1 MNHTMHGIIFSYGKP
16 TGLGDLIAHRI
27 PGSMPFGG
35 NYRVVDF
42 MLSSMVNAGIHD
54 VGVIMHGKCQ
64 SMLDHL
70 GNGRSW
76 DLSRNRG
83 GLTLLPAFAYAE
95 SRNSAG
101 RFRGKVEALGCVL
114 EYLREIRQ
122 EYVVLADSD
131 LVINLPL
138 LIAAWYKCGAAFTVR
153 TLIVT
158 VLSSAIIDGTARFLP
173 PFRGDKILV
182 ALFGGV
188 LAGAGLGLIYLR
200 GATTGGSEVVA
211 RLLERRLRHIPIGR
225 LILLVDAVVVAAS
238 ALVYK
243 QLESALYAMVLIFV
257 STSIMDAIVYGGDT
271 GRMLLVMSRKEELL
285 CRKILEEMGRGVT
298 LLNATGAYTGEDK
311 RVLLCAVRR
320 SEMYQLR
327 TLVQDCDP
335 DAFLIVVS
343 TEEVL
348 GEGFKRIEQKH

>member
-95 SRNSAG
+95 SRTSAG

-122 EYVVLADSD
+122 EYVVLADQSD
-131 LVINLPL
+131 
-138 LIAAWYKCGAAFTVR
+138 
-153 TLIVT
+153 
-158 VLSSAIIDGTARFLP
+158 
-173 PFRGDKILV
+173 
-182 ALFGGV
+182 
-188 LAGAGLGLIYLR
+188 AGAGIAGAHRLR
-200 GATTGGSEVVA
+200 GRPDGG
-211 RLLERRLRHIPIGR
+211 L
-225 LILLVDAVVVAAS
+225 
-238 ALVYK
+238 
-243 QLESALYAMVLIFV
+243 
-257 STSIMDAIVYGGDT
+257 YGG
-271 GRMLLVMSRKEELL
+271 
-285 CRKILEEMGRGVT
+285 
-298 LLNATGAYTGEDK
+298 A
-311 RVLLCAVRR
+311 RR
-320 SEMYQLR
+320 PQRYLSG
-327 TLVQDCDP
+327 D
-335 DAFLIVVS
+335 
-343 TEEVL
+343 
-348 GEGFKRIEQKH
+348 G

>member
-1 MNHTMHGIIFSYGKP
+1 MSKSKRGNPSHSKAGRAVLDGGFYLLGSVLYALSVNIFTAPNQIAPGGV
-16 TGLGDLIAHRI
+16 TGVA
-27 PGSMPFGG
+27 
-35 NYRVVDF
+35 
-42 MLSSMVNAGIHD
+42 
-54 VGVIMHGKCQ
+54 
-64 SMLDHL
+64 
-70 GNGRSW
+70 
-76 DLSRNRG
+76 
-83 GLTLLPAFAYAE
+83 TLLNYAFHLPI
-95 SRNSAG
+95 G
-101 RFRGKVEALGCVL
+101 TM
-114 EYLREIRQ
+114 I
-122 EYVVLADSD
+122 

-158 VLSSAIIDGTARFLP
+158 VLSSTIIDGTARFLP

-243 QLESALYAMVLIFV
+243 QLESVLYAMVLIFV